1 MIPTHASPTLDGLFR
16 RILTR
21 RPDAPALLDPLD
33 KPRIT
38 GQPPKR
44 LTFAEAD
51 RAISALSAHFIEAGL
66 PNNSVIA
73 VQLPNTVELMLTVL
87 AAHRAGLVVALLPL
101 LWRQA
106 ELTVALNRTGARA
119 IVTAG
124 WIDGVSHADLAMN
137 AAAEAFS
144 IRHVCGFGDGLPEGM
159 VSLDAAIAG
168 GSTATRAVVQD
179 GRKAAIITFD
189 VTAEGFRPVPRT
201 HLHLIAGGLALS
213 LEADLPQGS
222 TFMSAF
228 APSSFAGLTSS
239 LVVWLLSGGT
249 LALHHPFD
257 AEVLEQ
263 QINEQSCDTL
273 IAPAQLALRLAD
285 IDLAARLP
293 SLRNVIGLWRA
304 PEQVASSP
312 VWTDEQVMLTDVY
325 LFGEAGLF
333 GARRLPDG
341 APAPILPGLH
351 GAPREVP
358 GSSIA
363 GEIFLTPRGTLALRG
378 PMIAVQAYAP
388 PPPPGDSLVAQ
399 PPRDFVD
406 TDYAARLDRSTGAIC
421 ITAPPSGI
429 MAVGGYRFLSGDLQE
444 WAKRLGQGALLTALP
459 DRLSGHRL
467 AGRAKDNARAREALG
482 ELGLNPLMVEAFRD
496 RTSQL

>member
-1 MIPTHASPTLDGLFR
+1 VIPTHASPTLDGLFR
-16 RILTR
+16 RILAR
-21 RPDAPALLDPLD
+21 KPDAPALLDPLD
-33 KPRIT
+33 KPRVT

-124 WIDGVSHADLAMN
+124 RIDGVSHADLAMN

-159 VSLDAAIAG
+159 ASLDAAIAG

-189 VTAEGFRPVPRT
+189 VTVEGFRPVPRT

-239 LVVWLLSGGT
+239 LVVWLLSGGA

-257 AEVLEQ
+257 AEMLEQ
-263 QINEQSCDTL
+263 QINEQACDTL

-285 IDLAARLP
+285 IDLATRLP
-293 SLRNVIGLWRA
+293 GLRNVIGLWRA

-312 VWTDEQVMLTDVY
+312 VWIDERVMLTDVY

-363 GEIFLTPRGTLALRG
+363 GEILLTPRGTLALRG
-378 PMIAVQAYAP
+378 PMVAVQAYAP
-388 PPPPGDSLVAQ
+388 PSPSGDSLVAQ

-496 RTSQL
+496 RTTQA